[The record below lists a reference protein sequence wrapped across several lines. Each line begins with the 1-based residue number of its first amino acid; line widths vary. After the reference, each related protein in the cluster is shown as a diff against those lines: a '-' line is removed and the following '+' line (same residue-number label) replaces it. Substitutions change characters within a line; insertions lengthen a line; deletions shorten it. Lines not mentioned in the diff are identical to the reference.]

1 MLRFANG
8 TVRRCA
14 RCSERSAA
22 VSAFAGRPAPMRS
35 RYAASSLS
43 FISTSLH
50 PQAGFRSSDEVR
62 PGSRLAVDF
71 VGSVRRLSEAG
82 ECARANRRP
91 AVIACPASPAH
102 REGVASVSK
111 FLYLY
116 RGPATPM
123 EDFTPEQGAEQARAW
138 GEWMAKVG
146 PSLADGGAPFGA
158 RAAVSDDGTAPE
170 PSDQNGYTI
179 VEADD

>member
-1 MLRFANG
+1 
-8 TVRRCA
+8 
-14 RCSERSAA
+14 
-22 VSAFAGRPAPMRS
+22 
-35 RYAASSLS
+35 
-43 FISTSLH
+43 
-50 PQAGFRSSDEVR
+50 
-62 PGSRLAVDF
+62 
-71 VGSVRRLSEAG
+71 
-82 ECARANRRP
+82 
-91 AVIACPASPAH
+91 
-102 REGVASVSK
+102 VSK

-146 PSLADGGAPFGA
+146 PALAGGGAPFGA

-179 VEADD
+179 VEADDLAAARALTAGHPYLSEGKGRFSIEIFELAPMPM